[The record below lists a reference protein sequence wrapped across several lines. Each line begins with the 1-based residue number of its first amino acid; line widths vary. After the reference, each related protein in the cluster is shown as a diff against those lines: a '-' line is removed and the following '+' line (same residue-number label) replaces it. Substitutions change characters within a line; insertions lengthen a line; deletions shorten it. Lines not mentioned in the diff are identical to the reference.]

1 MVTDKE
7 AIVKAIEA
15 KEACLAQLD
24 EERRALTTRLQQLY
38 AELQA
43 LDNPLSPT
51 GATADLSFSEKIL
64 LFRNL
69 FHGREDVFP
78 KLWTSK
84 AGRKGYAP
92 ACSNNLISGRCGKG
106 RKSRIPCNE
115 CQYKNYI
122 PVSDHVI
129 RIKCLIV
136 YGSIVRVRAWEPYR
150 DETGHSFRGFRFC

>member
-15 KEACLAQLD
+15 KEARLAQLD

-64 LFRNL
+64 LFRSL

-78 KLWTSK
+78 
-84 AGRKGYAP
+84 
-92 ACSNNLISGRCGKG
+92 
-106 RKSRIPCNE
+106 
-115 CQYKNYI
+115 
-122 PVSDHVI
+122 
-129 RIKCLIV
+129 
-136 YGSIVRVRAWEPYR
+136 
-150 DETGHSFRGFRFC
+150 